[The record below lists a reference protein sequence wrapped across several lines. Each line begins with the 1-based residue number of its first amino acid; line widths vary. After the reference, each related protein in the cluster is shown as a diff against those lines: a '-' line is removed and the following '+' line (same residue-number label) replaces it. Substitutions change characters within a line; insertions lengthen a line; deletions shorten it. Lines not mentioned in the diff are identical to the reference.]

1 MTEAGN
7 KATRQQGNSEPE
19 SLTPIPFEV
28 ADPADAPPEFP
39 PGAVATLYPMIAPL
53 REGRA
58 IRVKLDDIGSVLPV
72 VGVSVALNGWLCDA
86 PPFFRRLGI
95 EVYTVFGDNDYWI
108 VPLSVPLHRVGGRQ
122 QGNEATRPQD
132 DSEPEPSPPD
142 SVTENW
148 RDSKDLLPTAFPR
161 AES

>member
-1 MTEAGN
+1 M
-7 KATRQQGNSEPE
+7 

-72 VGVSVALNGWLCDA
+72 VGVSVSNSTMAEALAATL
-86 PPFFRRLGI
+86 
-95 EVYTVFGDNDYWI
+95 
-108 VPLSVPLHRVGGRQ
+108 
-122 QGNEATRPQD
+122 EAT
-132 DSEPEPSPPD
+132 
-142 SVTENW
+142 
-148 RDSKDLLPTAFPR
+148 
-161 AES
+161 